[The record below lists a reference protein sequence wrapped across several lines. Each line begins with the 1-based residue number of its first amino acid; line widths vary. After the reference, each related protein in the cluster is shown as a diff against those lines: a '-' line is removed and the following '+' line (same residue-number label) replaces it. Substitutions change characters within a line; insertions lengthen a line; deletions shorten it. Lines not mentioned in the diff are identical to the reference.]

1 MSIESATY
9 TRLAAHAGVSA
20 IVSTRIYPQ
29 HLPQKPTYPCIA
41 YRRQDF
47 NPVSLLG
54 ADTTVADTRMDI
66 ACFAITY
73 DAMINLSDEI
83 RQCWQRFKGTSDS
96 VVIRDT
102 FIVDISNDYQPDLE
116 LYEGTVIIK
125 ITHEV

>member
-20 IVSTRIYPQ
+20 LVSDRIYPQ
-29 HLPQKPTYPCIA
+29 HLPQNTTYPCVA
-41 YRRQDF
+41 YRRQDG

-54 ADTTVADTRMDI
+54 SDTSVMHTRIEI
-66 ACFAITY
+66 ACFAVAY
-73 DAMINLSDEI
+73 DAMINLADEI
-83 RQCWQRFKGTSDS
+83 RQCWQRYSGTSDS

-102 FIVDISNDYQPDLE
+102 FIVDISNDYEPDLE